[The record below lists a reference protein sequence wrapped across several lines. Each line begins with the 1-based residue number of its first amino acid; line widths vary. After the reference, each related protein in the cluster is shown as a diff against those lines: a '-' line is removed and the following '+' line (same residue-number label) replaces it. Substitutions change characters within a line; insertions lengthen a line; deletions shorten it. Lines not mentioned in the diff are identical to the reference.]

1 MEALEQGKRRR
12 EILAAAAAAAANKPR
27 APPGL
32 SPAPLVTKRTNSS
45 QKTPSTMTPDPKT
58 ARIEIDSAKKQ
69 LFGHLV
75 AVLVLVVLLSSVASH
90 VLASLNAP
98 RNPFRS

>member
-27 APPGL
+27 ARPGL
-32 SPAPLVTKRTNSS
+32 SPAPLVTKRIRSKLTPLPSS

-58 ARIEIDSAKKQ
+58 ARIEVDSAKKQ

-75 AVLVLVVLLSSVASH
+75 AVLVLGTS
-90 VLASLNAP
+90 
-98 RNPFRS
+98 